1 VEELDVNKKCKLVYG
16 RDIKDSHNST
26 VGALLFYNSSHKDAP
41 FATIFYWEYNKDFK
55 KMTIDFTSEIYGKDK
70 IEQYWKEILEL
81 DKNKILKIDTL
92 CDTID
97 SVLFGKE
104 KQIELENKVKVNW
117 TSSLKD
123 ILCHIVPIKRFK
135 K

>member
-1 VEELDVNKKCKLVYG
+1 
-16 RDIKDSHNST
+16 
-26 VGALLFYNSSHKDAP
+26 
-41 FATIFYWEYNKDFK
+41 
-55 KMTIDFTSEIYGKDK
+55 MTIDFTSEIYGKDK

-123 ILCHIVPIKRFK
+123 ILYHIVPIKRFK